1 MAVYYNEND
10 SRMAAWLKEAI
21 KMKLIAPGEV
31 DTRSIKDV
39 DSADIKPFTQ
49 RHFFA
54 GIGTWSYALKQ
65 AGWDDDR
72 EVLTGSCP
80 CTPFST
86 AGQQQGFDDPSHLSP
101 DMVRLIRELR
111 PRTIFGEQVASEG
124 ALQWWDLVASDLEAE
139 NYSTTAMDL
148 PAASIGAFHQRSRL
162 FWVAE
167 RLANTNEPKST
178 RGFTR
183 SSGQGNESDGQK
195 SFPKSSGSSST
206 WDDADTIWLQC
217 RDGNFR
223 PTHRDINPLVGLT
236 AMDAEQIGVELAR
249 SLEGLV
255 PGRNINERR
264 QNARTAAR
272 RILAQQNRGSIK
284 SRIAAL
290 ADGTPSGVRHSSDQS
305 ITDVAEVQ
313 NTQEARMMR
322 LFGYGN
328 AIDTRVAIEFITTF
342 MER

>member
-49 RHFFA
+49 HHFFA
-54 GIGTWSYALKQ
+54 GIGGWSHALKQ
-65 AGWDDDR
+65 AGWDDER
-72 EVLTGSCP
+72 QVLTGSCP
-80 CTPFST
+80 CTPFSN
-86 AGQQQGFDDPSHLSP
+86 AGQQQGFDDPRHLSP

-111 PRTIFGEQVASEG
+111 PDTIFGEQVASAES
-124 ALQWWDLVASDLEAE
+124 LQWWDLVASDLEAS
-139 NYSTTAMDL
+139 NYATTAMDL

-162 FWVAE
+162 FWVAQ

-178 RGFTR
+178 RSFT
-183 SSGQGNESDGQK
+183 SSSSQGVPANERESVLE
-195 SFPKSSGSSST
+195 SNGSSST

-249 SLEGLV
+249 SLEGFV

-284 SRIAAL
+284 SRITAL
-290 ADGTPSGVRHSSDQS
+290 VDGTPTGVGHSSDRS
-305 ITDVAEVQ
+305 APTIAEVQ